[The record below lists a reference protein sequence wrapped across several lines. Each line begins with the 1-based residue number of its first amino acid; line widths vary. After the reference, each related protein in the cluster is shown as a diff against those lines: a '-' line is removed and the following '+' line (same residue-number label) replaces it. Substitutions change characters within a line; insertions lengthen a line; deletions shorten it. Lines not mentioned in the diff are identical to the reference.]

1 MVEKPPPF
9 LPSELNILKPKLA
22 RGYLKLHTEL
32 GQTCS
37 GPLQILGTG
46 VGVCSRTYNK
56 TPACAGERDSR
67 GTMEEPMEEPWRT
80 LL

>member
-1 MVEKPPPF
+1 MKKPPLF
-9 LPSELNILKPKLA
+9 LSFELKYLKLKLA
-22 RGYLKLHTEL
+22 RGYLKLRAEL

-46 VGVCSRTYNK
+46 VGVSTRETTIK
-56 TPACAGERDSR
+56 LLRVREEDSR
-67 GTMEEPMEEPWRT
+67 GTLEEPMEEPWLT